1 MLRFLSM
8 PKKSLRF
15 ASGFVAGAGGAV
27 WMSSTT
33 YCDEKKVALNPK
45 EWRSFRVSEVEQVTS
60 TVARV
65 RFDLPSPEHEMG
77 LSVASCLMARA
88 DIDGKM
94 VTRPYTPISMNEEKG
109 ILELTVKGYPNGA
122 LSKYIVNL
130 KVGDELEMK
139 GPFKKLDY
147 QPNMKKEIGMI
158 AGGSGITPMLQVIR
172 AILNNPNDKTKIHLL
187 FANTSE
193 NDIILR
199 DALDALQHVHP
210 TRFTVTY
217 CIDKASSSSWK
228 GCTGHVSKEMIQ
240 KYMPAVSEDNVIYVC
255 GPPGLMNHVSGNK
268 AKDKSQ
274 GEVSGLLQELNYA
287 SSMVFK
293 F

>member
-1 MLRFLSM
+1 M
-8 PKKSLRF
+8 
-15 ASGFVAGAGGAV
+15 
-27 WMSSTT
+27 
-33 YCDEKKVALNPK
+33 
-45 EWRSFRVSEVEQVTS
+45 
-60 TVARV
+60 
-65 RFDLPSPEHEMG
+65 
-77 LSVASCLMARA
+77 
-88 DIDGKM
+88 
-94 VTRPYTPISMNEEKG
+94 
-109 ILELTVKGYPNGA
+109 
-122 LSKYIVNL
+122 
-130 KVGDELEMK
+130 
-139 GPFKKLDY
+139 
-147 QPNMKKEIGMI
+147 
-158 AGGSGITPMLQVIR
+158 
-172 AILNNPNDKTKIHLL
+172 